1 MIDDGAVALLHSTL
15 VAGGVALV
23 PTDTVYGLAAA
34 LDSPEGVAA
43 LYALKDR
50 PRSQPCQVLIYSRS
64 VLDAV
69 VAALE
74 TTAARAVHAVL
85 PGSVTCIVE
94 DPQRRFIAAAGRTPG
109 SVGLRAPDMSGPIS
123 GLDLPLIAT
132 SANDVG
138 GRDPAVL
145 AEVPDRIRDAVDIEV
160 DGGRLPGTASA
171 VIDLRE
177 VGRTS
182 TATLMRPGPSP
193 ADVRAALERVG
204 VRLLR

>member
-1 MIDDGAVALLHSTL
+1 VIDVAAVALLQRTL
-15 VAGGVALV
+15 VAGGVGLV
-23 PTDTVYGLAAA
+23 PTDTVYGLVAA

-50 PRSQPCQVLIYSRS
+50 PRSQPCQVLIYSPT

-69 VAALE
+69 IGGLDTTVAGAVRAL
-74 TTAARAVHAVL
+74 L

-94 DPQRRFIAAAGRTPG
+94 DPRRRFSAAAGESPG

-123 GLDLPLIAT
+123 GLELPLIAT
-132 SANDVG
+132 SANDLG
-138 GRDPAVL
+138 GPDPAVL
-145 AEVPDRIRDAVDIEV
+145 AEVPDRIRDAVDIEI

-182 TATLMRPGPSP
+182 TATLIRPGPSP

>member
-1 MIDDGAVALLHSTL
+1 VIDAGAVALLHSTL
-15 VAGGVALV
+15 VAGGIGLV

-50 PRSQPCQVLIYSRS
+50 PRAQPCQVLIYSPS
-64 VLDAV
+64 ALDAV
-69 VAALE
+69 TGGLDP
-74 TTAARAVHAVL
+74 TTARAVRALL

-94 DPQRRFIAAAGRTPG
+94 DLQRRFIAAAGERPG
-109 SVGLRAPDMSGPIS
+109 SVGLRAPNMSGPIS

-132 SANDVG
+132 SANDLG

-145 AEVPDRIRDAVDIEV
+145 TDVPDRIREAVDIEV

-171 VIDLRE
+171 VIDLRD

-182 TATLMRPGPSP
+182 AATLIRSGPSP
-193 ADVRAALERVG
+193 ANVRAALQRAG
-204 VRLLR
+204 VLLLG

>member
-50 PRSQPCQVLIYSRS
+50 PRSQPCQVLIYSHS

-74 TTAARAVHAVL
+74 TTAARAVRALL

-94 DPQRRFIAAAGRTPG
+94 DPQGRFIAAAGQTPG

-132 SANDVG
+132 SANDLG

-145 AEVPDRIRDAVDIEV
+145 VEVPDRIRDAVDIEI

-182 TATLMRPGPSP
+182 TATLIRPGPSP
-193 ADVRAALERVG
+193 ADVRAALEDMG
-204 VRLLR
+204 VRLVR

>member
-1 MIDDGAVALLHSTL
+1 MIDDGAVARLHSTL

-43 LYALKDR
+43 LYLLKDR

-64 VLDAV
+64 VLDAA

-74 TTAARAVHAVL
+74 TTAARAVHALL

-94 DPQRRFIAAAGRTPG
+94 DPQRRFIAAAGQTPG
-109 SVGLRAPDMSGPIS
+109 SVGLRAPDMSGPIG
-123 GLDLPLIAT
+123 GLDLLLIAT
-132 SANDVG
+132 SANDLG

-145 AEVPDRIRDAVDIEV
+145 ADVPDRIREAVDIEV

-182 TATLMRPGPSP
+182 TATLIRPGPSP

>member
-1 MIDDGAVALLHSTL
+1 VIDPGAVALLHRTL
-15 VAGGVALV
+15 LAGGVGLV
-23 PTDTVYGLAAA
+23 PTDTIYGLAAA

-50 PRSQPCQVLIYSRS
+50 PRSQPCQVLIYSPS

-69 VAALE
+69 IAGLD
-74 TTAARAVHAVL
+74 TTAARAVRALL
-85 PGSVTCIVE
+85 PGRVTCIVG
-94 DPQRRFIAAAGRTPG
+94 DPQRRFIAAAGETPG

-123 GLDLPLIAT
+123 GLDFPLIAT
-132 SANDVG
+132 SANDLG
-138 GRDPAVL
+138 GCDPAVL
-145 AEVPDRIRDAVDIEV
+145 AEVPDRIREAVDIEV

-182 TATLMRPGPSP
+182 AATLIRSGPSP

-204 VRLLR
+204 VALRG

>member
-1 MIDDGAVALLHSTL
+1 VIDVAAVALLQRTL
-15 VAGGVALV
+15 VAGGVGLV
-23 PTDTVYGLAAA
+23 PTDTVYGLVAA

-50 PRSQPCQVLIYSRS
+50 PRSQPCQVLIYSPT

-69 VAALE
+69 IGGLD
-74 TTAARAVHAVL
+74 TTAASAVRALL

-94 DPQRRFIAAAGRTPG
+94 DPRRRFSTAAGESPG

-123 GLDLPLIAT
+123 GLELPLIAT
-132 SANDVG
+132 SANDLG
-138 GRDPAVL
+138 GPDPAVL
-145 AEVPDRIRDAVDIEV
+145 AEVPDRIRDAVDIEI

-182 TATLMRPGPSP
+182 TGTLVRPGPSP